1 MIMEPVLLS
10 EIRTGGLNQKWY
22 RAAATQL
29 MSTST
34 FAALAFG
41 ISIEMLRHV
50 LGTLEL
56 RR

>member
-1 MIMEPVLLS
+1 MEPVLVS

>member
-1 MIMEPVLLS
+1 MEPVLLS

-34 FAALAFG
+34 FAPLAFA
-41 ISIEMLRHV
+41 ISIEMLRHA

>member
-34 FAALAFG
+34 FAPLAFA